1 MSALILKE
9 SRSDMRQDNNIISV
23 RFWRIL
29 NLFNFDCRDHLCVQ
43 LSAGID
49 DFLVFEIFSSNLSKM
64 PVKFH

>member
-1 MSALILKE
+1 
-9 SRSDMRQDNNIISV
+9 MRQDNNIISV